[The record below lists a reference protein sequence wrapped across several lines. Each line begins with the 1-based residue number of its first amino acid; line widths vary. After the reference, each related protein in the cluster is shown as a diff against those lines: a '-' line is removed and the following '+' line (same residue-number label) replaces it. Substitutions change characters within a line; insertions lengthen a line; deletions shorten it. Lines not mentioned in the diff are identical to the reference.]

1 MQKRNGN
8 ELLKY
13 FYNDSLS
20 PKRSLSGYEFTAGF
34 ADRTTG
40 TAGVSTVGSN
50 VSYTQAMADAGTW
63 MRFGLNATQQV
74 SNDYQYWTTPELS
87 SPEGMGLFG
96 GDLLPFAMDRLF
108 DFDETAINAAN
119 AVGDT
124 QWLASEGAMCFE
136 GSRVGDLSISRF
148 DFNALP
154 QTANS
159 SLEVALL
166 WNTRDEDGNIT
177 FTAPLSGPTAFF
189 GVGTVGITYLQRPLL
204 TAYFASDEDRNALAL
219 PAIRCNTPIEI
230 QPLTLLSSII
240 R

>member
-1 MQKRNGN
+1 
-8 ELLKY
+8 
-13 FYNDSLS
+13 
-20 PKRSLSGYEFTAGF
+20 
-34 ADRTTG
+34 
-40 TAGVSTVGSN
+40 
-50 VSYTQAMADAGTW
+50 
-63 MRFGLNATQQV
+63 
-74 SNDYQYWTTPELS
+74 
-87 SPEGMGLFG
+87 
-96 GDLLPFAMDRLF
+96 
-108 DFDETAINAAN
+108 
-119 AVGDT
+119 
-124 QWLASEGAMCFE
+124 MCFE